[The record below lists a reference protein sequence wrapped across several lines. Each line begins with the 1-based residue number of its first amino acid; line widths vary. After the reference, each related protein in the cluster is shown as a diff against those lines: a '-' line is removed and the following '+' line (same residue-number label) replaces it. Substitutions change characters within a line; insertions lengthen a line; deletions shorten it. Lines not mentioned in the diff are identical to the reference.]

1 MQLRIG
7 ELEASLKRALAPLYI
22 VSGDEPLLVNEA
34 VDAIRS
40 AARSAGFSEREVLEN
55 HARFQWSALLQSS
68 QSMSLFSDK
77 KLIEMRI
84 PTGKPGRDGA
94 TALMAQAL
102 IKSVDILTIVTLP
115 ALRRETRNAAWF
127 RALENAGVSLEI
139 PTIER
144 TRLGAW
150 ILTRLS
156 RQKQSAPAAALQ
168 FIADRV
174 EGNLLAA
181 HQEIQKLG
189 LLHGT
194 GELSLEQVQ
203 DAVMNVARYDVFK
216 LCQAMLSGDSARLV
230 RMIEGLQA
238 EGESAVLVH
247 WAMTSEIRDLA
258 RAQAGLHAGLPLAA
272 VVRELR
278 IWGPRESLYE
288 PALRRL
294 PRNAAKAALRR
305 AAELDKMVK
314 GLRVPHRL
322 GNVWDELTQLGLMIT
337 QPAEST

>member
-115 ALRRETRNAAWF
+115 AF
-127 RALENAGVSLEI
+127 
-139 PTIER
+139 
-144 TRLGAW
+144 
-150 ILTRLS
+150 S
-156 RQKQSAPAAALQ
+156 R
-168 FIADRV
+168 
-174 EGNLLAA
+174 
-181 HQEIQKLG
+181 
-189 LLHGT
+189 
-194 GELSLEQVQ
+194 
-203 DAVMNVARYDVFK
+203 
-216 LCQAMLSGDSARLV
+216 
-230 RMIEGLQA
+230 
-238 EGESAVLVH
+238 
-247 WAMTSEIRDLA
+247 
-258 RAQAGLHAGLPLAA
+258 
-272 VVRELR
+272 
-278 IWGPRESLYE
+278 
-288 PALRRL
+288 
-294 PRNAAKAALRR
+294 
-305 AAELDKMVK
+305 
-314 GLRVPHRL
+314 
-322 GNVWDELTQLGLMIT
+322 
-337 QPAEST
+337 